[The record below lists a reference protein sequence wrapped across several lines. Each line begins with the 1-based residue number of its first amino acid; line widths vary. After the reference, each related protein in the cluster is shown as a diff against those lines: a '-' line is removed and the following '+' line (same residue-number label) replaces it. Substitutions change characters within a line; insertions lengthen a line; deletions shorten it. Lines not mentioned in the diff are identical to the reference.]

1 MLRASLIRC
10 VGAVVLIC
18 ASEAALAGAQSLPS
32 AADILGR
39 EVYAEI
45 AAEGKAMRTSADAVP
60 TLLPDHRSAEGM
72 RTAIGSEKAGVL
84 VETAFLLRGKA
95 SEDTAARR
103 RQLASIY
110 GLMRSFSSL
119 QGIEYYSI
127 SHGRMRTLYAESY
140 RIDGPDSRQRM
151 PDPPLPPPDGI
162 PTAETLYAFQRD
174 LSFGANVYAY
184 SFACMPEAVRVE
196 VTNLTRMS
204 FAVIPVLA
212 PYALHTRLLVI
223 QAAEGIIFYVESNA
237 AAPGFLRSR
246 LGESFANRAAA
257 LFAWFEKASASFLPD
272 SNSGG

>member
-1 MLRASLIRC
+1 M
-10 VGAVVLIC
+10 VVLIY

-32 AADILGR
+32 AADILGQA
-39 EVYAEI
+39 VCAEI
-45 AAEGKAMRTSADAVP
+45 AAEGKAMRTSADTVP

-84 VETAFLLRGKA
+84 VETASLLPAKA

-140 RIDGPDSRQRM
+140 RIDGPDSRQRI
-151 PDPPLPPPDGI
+151 PDPPVPPPDAI
-162 PTAETLYAFQRD
+162 PTAETIYAFQRD
-174 LSFGANVYAY
+174 LSFGANVYAH

-196 VTNLTRMS
+196 ATNLTRMS
-204 FAVIPVLA
+204 FGIIPVLA
-212 PYALHTRLLVI
+212 PHALHTRLLVI
-223 QAAEGIIFYVESNA
+223 QAAEGIIFYIESNA

-257 LFAWFEKASASFLPD
+257 LFVWFEKASASFLRD
-272 SNSGG
+272 STNGG